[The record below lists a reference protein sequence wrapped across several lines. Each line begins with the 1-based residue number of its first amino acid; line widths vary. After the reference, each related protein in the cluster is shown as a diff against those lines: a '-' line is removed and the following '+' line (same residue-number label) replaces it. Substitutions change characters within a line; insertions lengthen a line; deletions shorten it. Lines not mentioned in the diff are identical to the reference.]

1 MDLQWGDMEYALV
14 PEDRCMNNRRS
25 QKAFSRKA
33 AEQSGSTLV
42 ELMIAMVVLA
52 IGLGSLTVL
61 FIGVIETNNKNSK
74 DTTAT
79 LLSQMVLEALSA
91 QHPTVTTP
99 IVITDCAGNAWTV
112 ANGSGGAVNTP
123 AGVGASLV
131 SGAGTAGYGGIDW
144 TQAYNALPPASSV
157 TSGYGM
163 RYVDC
168 GQNGRQTVYEV
179 RWNVMTIDANQ
190 RLITV
195 SSRQLGSNNGGML
208 FTLPITLR
216 GMGGV

>member
-1 MDLQWGDMEYALV
+1 MIKR
-14 PEDRCMNNRRS
+14 P
-25 QKAFSRKA
+25 QKHFLHRIKGKD
-33 AEQSGSTLV
+33 SGSTLV
-42 ELMIAMVVLA
+42 ELMIAMVGLA

-74 DTTAT
+74 DTSAT

-91 QHPTVTTP
+91 QHPSVITP
-99 IVITDCAGNAWTV
+99 VVITDCAGNAWTL
-112 ANGSGGAVNTP
+112 ANGSGGLVNT
-123 AGVGASLV
+123 ATGIGANLV
-131 SGAGTAGYGGIDW
+131 SGAGTVGYGGIDW

-168 GQNGRQTVYEV
+168 APNGRQTIYEV

-208 FTLPITLR
+208 FTLPVTLR
-216 GMGGV
+216 GIGGV